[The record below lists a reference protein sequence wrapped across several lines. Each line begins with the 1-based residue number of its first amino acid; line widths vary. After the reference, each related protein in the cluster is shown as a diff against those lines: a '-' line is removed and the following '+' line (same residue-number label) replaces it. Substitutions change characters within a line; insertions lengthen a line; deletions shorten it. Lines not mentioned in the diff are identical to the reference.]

1 MKSKILLDNFN
12 RFHNYLR
19 ISLTE
24 RCNLRCN
31 YCMPE
36 KGVEL
41 SKESDLLS
49 LDELYRLIKI
59 FVNCG
64 TNKIRLTGGEP
75 TINKNLTNIIREIR
89 KYDSIDT
96 ISITSN
102 GLVLKNKVKE
112 LKEAGLTNFN
122 ISLDTLVEAKF
133 NFYTK
138 RQGLHRV
145 IESINEILN
154 LYGFVKVNCVVTK
167 GFNDDE
173 INDLVEL
180 TKDKNIDMRF
190 IEFMPFDQNSKLTNI
205 KINRLVKKKNDFSRG
220 NYKYNKK

>member
-75 TINKNLTNIIREIR
+75 TINKNPIPEVII
-89 KYDSIDT
+89 
-96 ISITSN
+96 
-102 GLVLKNKVKE
+102 LV
-112 LKEAGLTNFN
+112 
-122 ISLDTLVEAKF
+122 I
-133 NFYTK
+133 
-138 RQGLHRV
+138 
-145 IESINEILN
+145 
-154 LYGFVKVNCVVTK
+154 
-167 GFNDDE
+167 
-173 INDLVEL
+173 
-180 TKDKNIDMRF
+180 
-190 IEFMPFDQNSKLTNI
+190 NSKAPN
-205 KINRLVKKKNDFSRG
+205 
-220 NYKYNKK
+220 